1 MRNATDLWKLLGLAA
16 ALALPV
22 HAAWAAEKT
31 NDQGP
36 TDVDLPAI
44 LAPMVVENRLE
55 NYAYITISL
64 SPVSRDKTLVI
75 RDKMPFLQDAFLR
88 EMNKGSIVK
97 AGDPK
102 AVDTAALK
110 PRLLARMNQ
119 ILPPGTVVDLKFEQ
133 IVLTPIQP
141 QS

>member
-1 MRNATDLWKLLGLAA
+1 
-16 ALALPV
+16 
-22 HAAWAAEKT
+22 
-31 NDQGP
+31 
-36 TDVDLPAI
+36 
-44 LAPMVVENRLE
+44 MVVDNRLE
-55 NYAYITISL
+55 NYSYITIAL
-64 SPVSRDKTLVI
+64 SPASRDKALVI
-75 RDKMPFLQDAFLR
+75 REKMPFLQDAFVR

-119 ILPPGTVVDLKFEQ
+119 ILPGGTVADLKFQQ